1 VIEIME
7 GVKEEVEKDGEVRRK
22 ERYNDLVMM
31 L

>member
-7 GVKEEVEKDGEVRRK
+7 GVKEEVERDGEVRRK